1 MNNKNSTPQKTSV
14 VSQRPGGGQGRG
26 PGSGGP
32 MGSRVFGEKPK
43 DIKKTLKRLIKYIGS
58 NKHLL
63 YSLILMVVFVTAL
76 ALIGPYLQGIA
87 IDTITIDKDKGK
99 VDIEFNRLYITLAAI
114 LGTYLLSS
122 VFSYF
127 QGILAAKLSQN
138 TVKIM
143 RRDLFAHIIKLPV
156 KYMDNHP
163 HGDIMSRM
171 TNDVD
176 SISNTIS
183 QSIGSLFS
191 GVLTIIGTIAVMLFL
206 NWFLTAISFISV
218 ILTIVVTAI
227 LTKFMKKYF
236 KQQQT
241 LLGQLN
247 GHVEEVV
254 TGYKTV
260 TAYAKEEKSKKKFN
274 KVSNDLKKAGI
285 KAQILGGIMGPIMGI
300 INNLSFLLICGFG
313 GWLVVKGETLPTW
326 LVPSLVTVGTLQI
339 FIQYTKRFARPI
351 VEIANLWAQVQSSMA
366 AAERVF
372 EIMDSPV
379 ELDEGTISLKDKT
392 ILGDIT
398 FDNVS
403 FSYVHGE
410 QVLKNFSLEVKPGQ
424 KIALVGATGSGK
436 TTVVNLLMRFYDAD
450 SGTIAIDGININDI
464 PKDELR
470 QMIAIVLQ
478 DTVLFSETIEENI
491 RYGRLGATFDEI
503 VDSAAMSNS
512 NYFIERLPDK
522 YSTLLSESG
531 GNLSHGERQLLAIAR
546 AIIANP
552 KILILDEATSSVDTR
567 TEMNI
572 QDAMAVLMKNRTSLI
587 IAHRL
592 STIQDAD
599 LIIVI
604 DQGEVVEKGNH
615 RELLA
620 KKGRYFDLYQT
631 QFAGKEI

>member
-1 MNNKNSTPQKTSV
+1 MNSKTS
-14 VSQRPGGGQGRG
+14 SPQRVMPSGRG

-32 MGSRVFGEKPK
+32 MRSRVFGEKPK
-43 DIKKTLKRLIKYIGS
+43 DIKKTLRRLIKYIGH
-58 NKHLL
+58 NRRLF
-63 YSLILMVVFVTAL
+63 YSLIIMVLFVTIL
-76 ALIGPYLQGIA
+76 ALVGPYLQGIA
-87 IDTITIDKDKGK
+87 IDSITIDKDKGK
-99 VDIEFNRLYITLAAI
+99 LDVDFTRLYITLAGI

-122 VFSYF
+122 GFSYF
-127 QGILAAKLSQN
+127 QGIFAAKLSQN
-138 TVKIM
+138 TVKTM
-143 RRDLFAHIIKLPV
+143 RKDLFDHIVRLPV
-156 KYMDNHP
+156 KYTDTHA

-191 GVLTIIGTIAVMLFL
+191 GVLSVVGTVVVMLSL
-206 NWFLTAISFISV
+206 NWFLTAISFVSV
-218 ILTIVVTAI
+218 FLTIFVTGI

-236 KQQQT
+236 KRQQT

-247 GHVEEVV
+247 GHVEEIV

-260 TAYAKEEKSKKKFN
+260 TAYSKEEKVKQEFDTI
-274 KVSNDLKKAGI
+274 SNDLRKTGI
-285 KAQILGGIMGPIMGI
+285 KAQILGGIMGPTMGV

-313 GWLVVKGETLPTW
+313 GWLAATQNNLGSWVSTTI
-326 LVPSLVTVGTLQI
+326 VTVGTLQI

-372 EIMDSPV
+372 EIMDYPL
-379 ELDEGTISLKDKT
+379 EIDEGKISVKNKK
-392 ILGDIT
+392 ISGNIN
-398 FDNVS
+398 FNKVN
-403 FSYVHGE
+403 FSYVQGE

-436 TTVVNLLMRFYDAD
+436 TTVVNLLMRFYDVD
-450 SGTIAIDGININDI
+450 SGKISIDGINIKDI
-464 PKDELR
+464 PKEELR

-478 DTVLFSETIEENI
+478 DTVLFSETIEQNI
-491 RYGRLGATFDEI
+491 RYGRLEATFDEI
-503 VDSAAMSNS
+503 VKSAEMSNS
-512 NYFIERLPDK
+512 HCFIERLPDQ
-522 YSTLLSESG
+522 YHTLLSESG
-531 GNLSHGERQLLAIAR
+531 GNLSHGQRQLLSIAR
-546 AIIANP
+546 AILADP

-572 QDAMAVLMKNRTSLI
+572 QDAMVALMKNRTSLI

-599 LIIVI
+599 LIIVM

-615 RELLA
+615 RELLK
-620 KKGRYFDLYQT
+620 KKGRYYDLYQT
-631 QFAGKEI
+631 QFAGKKT